1 MKKITKVNNDKI
13 PKVKIDKSL
22 NQYQGKIIFKSTFAK
37 AQEAAKNFR
46 ILKDSDNPEILP
58 AKN

>member
-1 MKKITKVNNDKI
+1 MRKIAEVNTDKM

-22 NQYQGKIIFKSTFAK
+22 NKYQGKIIFKSTFAK

-46 ILKDSDNPEILP
+46 ILKDSNKSEILP
-58 AKN
+58 VKN

>member
-1 MKKITKVNNDKI
+1 MKKITDKM

-37 AQEAAKNFR
+37 AQKAYKNFR
-46 ILKDSDNPEILP
+46 IIKDNDNAEVLIT
-58 AKN
+58 KS